1 MLKFAK
7 YLKSFQKEVFLGPV
21 FKLIEAIFELIV
33 PLVMARMID
42 VGIANGDRLYVIKMG
57 CVMILLGLVGLG
69 CALICQYFAA
79 KASQGFGTVV
89 RSGASGRQVTT
100 VQNSSASSL
109 DGFLLLT

>member
-57 CVMILLGLVGLG
+57 CVMICWDWLV
-69 CALICQYFAA
+69 
-79 KASQGFGTVV
+79 
-89 RSGASGRQVTT
+89 
-100 VQNSSASSL
+100 L
-109 DGFLLLT
+109 DAR